1 MANPNMIIDEK
12 TRIPMS
18 AVVGVIM
25 LTVPLT
31 LWFASIRS
39 TANAAELKN
48 QEQQIAIETL
58 QKDLSD
64 IKADIREI
72 KTVLKIKR
80 GGG

>member
-1 MANPNMIIDEK
+1 MEKNSINEK
-12 TRIPMS
+12 TNVPLTSIIG
-18 AVVGVIM
+18 AVI

-39 TANAAELKN
+39 TANAAEAKN
-48 QEQQIAIETL
+48 IEQQTSIETL

-72 KTVLKIKR
+72 KTVLKIKGAR
-80 GGG
+80 